1 MKRKNGSEPISLEVA
16 PVVSLEVAP
25 VVELPPAR
33 GSWIPRT
40 LTPVIGIDPAVW
52 SQRKQQVA
60 LWRLIESWNRGRRL
74 H

>member
-1 MKRKNGSEPISLEVA
+1 MKRPRLE
-16 PVVSLEVAP
+16 LAP

-33 GSWIPRT
+33 ASWIPKT
-40 LTPVIGIDPAVW
+40 PYPVIGIDPAIW
-52 SQRKQQVA
+52 SQRTQQVA